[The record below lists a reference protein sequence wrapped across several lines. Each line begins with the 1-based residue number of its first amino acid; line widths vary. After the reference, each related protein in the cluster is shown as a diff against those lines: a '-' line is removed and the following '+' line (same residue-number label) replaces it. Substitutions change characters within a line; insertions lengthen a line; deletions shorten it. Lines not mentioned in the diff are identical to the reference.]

1 MLESTS
7 SASIWNFWKSSFF
20 HCSARWGGQRTE
32 KRLIHTGSNRVSTNF
47 WIKHRGDVLGVA
59 VDAFNELEEANRFG
73 HFLGER
79 VRYLGWYTVNFLTDG
94 AVDVIANKVIDML
107 NGDQSTDF
115 MLSKPDFGV
124 SQKLLGQLDD
134 STVRPT
140 HVTAGTTLSSQPRDN
155 VNHEIDLIGQ
165 HRIKGNERLT
175 RELGQSDIGRE
186 VGVCQKASAFVF
198 IECRKQGFSLGF
210 FLKHTLACHFR
221 NIAWLKVYLK
231 WKPVHQTGKF
241 DPGVVQTTDQ
251 FVEFF
256 LRRDHDP
263 EFALT
268 NSTEG
273 LNDALKV
280 EHFIHGS
287 GHKMTNFVD
296 NKNKASIFTTP
307 SGQFFAAIGKQIG
320 ADIGKFFGTS

>member
-1 MLESTS
+1 
-7 SASIWNFWKSSFF
+7 
-20 HCSARWGGQRTE
+20 
-32 KRLIHTGSNRVSTNF
+32 
-47 WIKHRGDVLGVA
+47 
-59 VDAFNELEEANRFG
+59 
-73 HFLGER
+73 
-79 VRYLGWYTVNFLTDG
+79 
-94 AVDVIANKVIDML
+94 
-107 NGDQSTDF
+107 
-115 MLSKPDFGV
+115 
-124 SQKLLGQLDD
+124 
-134 STVRPT
+134 
-140 HVTAGTTLSSQPRDN
+140 

-210 FLKHTLACHFR
+210 FLKHTLAGHLR

-231 WKPVHQTGKF
+231 GKPVHQTGKF

-268 NSTEG
+268 NTAEG

-280 EHFIHGS
+280 EHFIYGS
-287 GHKMTNFVD
+287 GHKLANFVD

-307 SGQFFAAIGKQIG
+307 PGQFFAAIGKQIG
-320 ADIGKFFGTS
+320 ADIGTFFGIS